1 METKLDNIK
10 EQFEHYEALLRF
22 MNWEYEQLYPEDK
35 DQWLRWK
42 EIDLE
47 LRELRADLYGL
58 DPEDPTKSVA
68 LYAKYSGG
76 EV

>member
-22 MNWEYEQLYPEDK
+22 MNWEYEQLYPSDK
-35 DQWLRWK
+35 EQWERWK

-58 DPEDPTKSVA
+58 DPENPTKSVA
-68 LYAKYSGG
+68 LYAKYRGD